1 MLFVCHPKISHKHCL
16 QFLLGVKIMVSKLF
30 EVKIMELWY
39 VIVFLQWSIDFG
51 SSYWI
56 PGPLSVEIGF
66 RILIVFEI
74 LDSLSCIPDS
84 KAQEPD
90 SQKEKF
96 LGFPEF
102 GFPYSGLN

>member
-1 MLFVCHPKISHKHCL
+1 
-16 QFLLGVKIMVSKLF
+16 MVSKLF
-30 EVKIMELWY
+30 EDKIMVLWY
-39 VIVFLQWSIDFG
+39 VMVFLQWSIDSG

-74 LDSLSCIPDS
+74 LDSLICIPDS
-84 KAQEPD
+84 KARKEPD
-90 SQKEKF
+90 SHKEKF

-102 GFPYSGLN
+102 GFPYRVLN